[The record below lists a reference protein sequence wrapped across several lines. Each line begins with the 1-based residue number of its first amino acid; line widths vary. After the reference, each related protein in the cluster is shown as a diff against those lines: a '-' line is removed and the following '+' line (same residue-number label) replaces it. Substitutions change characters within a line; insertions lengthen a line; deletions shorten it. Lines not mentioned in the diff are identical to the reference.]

1 MSTCK
6 CSNRCQWSCKKANLQ
21 WSDLPC
27 AALSCWGILSQS
39 GLKCLHEQSGSFHQ
53 WLLQWAEGWK
63 RLETTGGSRS
73 RESVSHK
80 GEKSRTVWQNVIRL
94 YVCLDCTL
102 YFCITSFVKPYLEE
116 NHLKYC
122 SFGSSCFTCVHF
134 FLLIFLWNPPKIHD
148 VVFMVPSVQVH
159 VVRVE
164 EKVGEEE
171 HNHFY
176 GLFPTIYKITIKH
189 IGGLCWRKAILG
201 TGKNDITVIQHIL
214 NINGIET
221 GFEFEWTVKIAL
233 PYKIWVIGHQGAHAD
248 HLSQAET
255 KSRGLES
262 TDNPTLLLHKSSI
275 RAHASILEIWNFF
288 SIMQILNWHWVDGS
302 YHI

>member
-6 CSNRCQWSCKKANLQ
+6 YSNRRHWSCKKADLQ

-73 RESVSHK
+73 REPVSYK
-80 GEKSRTVWQNVIRL
+80 GEQSRTVWQRVQKDCACASTVPYTSASLPLWIHIWKKTIWNIALSEAPVIHV
-94 YVCLDCTL
+94 Y
-102 YFCITSFVKPYLEE
+102 I
-116 NHLKYC
+116 
-122 SFGSSCFTCVHF
+122 
-134 FLLIFLWNPPKIHD
+134 LIFLWNPPKIHD

-171 HNHFY
+171 HNHFD
-176 GLFPTIYKITIKH
+176 GLLPTIYKITIKH

-201 TGKNDITVIQHIL
+201 TGRNDITVIQHIL
-214 NINGIET
+214 NIDGI
-221 GFEFEWTVKIAL
+221 
-233 PYKIWVIGHQGAHAD
+233 
-248 HLSQAET
+248 
-255 KSRGLES
+255 
-262 TDNPTLLLHKSSI
+262 
-275 RAHASILEIWNFF
+275 
-288 SIMQILNWHWVDGS
+288 
-302 YHI
+302 